1 MKKQSWYN
9 MELNKI
15 GTLINVLEVIDTEI
29 FELKKEQN
37 NSSIIYIIY
46 IWSIPR
52 FRNEIIKL
60 KNVLY

>member
-46 IWSIPR
+46 I
-52 FRNEIIKL
+52 
-60 KNVLY
+60 